1 MLTASELYD
10 GVVTRPYNSWSDQK
24 LSSETTKIQVAMTP
38 NPLFPTPSPDMETF
52 GAAVSAYVTQLAKA
66 GTRDANAIAAKNSRR
81 VELIALCVQLGN
93 SVTGTADGNVE
104 ALVSTGLPL
113 RKKRQSVVLVPP
125 SNFRIENGVNSGELD
140 LKVDGQRGV
149 STFGFEYT
157 VDPPTEES
165 VWVKTICTTSRCT
178 IKGLTPGKKY
188 WFRPFITGSKGQH
201 ITGDMLLSPFVQ

>member
-1 MLTASELYD
+1 MSTASDLYD
-10 GVVTRPYNSWSDQK
+10 GVVTRPYNSWSDNK
-24 LSSETTKIQVAMTP
+24 LSSETTKIQLAMYP
-38 NPLFPTPSPDMETF
+38 NPLFPSPSPTMEVF
-52 GAAVSAYVTQLAKA
+52 SAAVAAYVLQLAKA

-81 VELIALCVQLGN
+81 AELVALCVQLGN
-93 SVTGTADGNVE
+93 SVSSTADGNVE
-104 ALVSTGLPL
+104 ALVSTALPL
-113 RKKRQSVVLVPP
+113 RKKRQSVVLDAP
-125 SNFRIENGVNSGELD
+125 SNFRIENGINSGDLD

-178 IKGLTPGKKY
+178 IKGLTPGKRY
-188 WFRPFITGSKGQH
+188 WFRPFVTGSKGQH